1 MEVIVKDPSG
11 IWAQRLRKKQ
21 FAIVQDHI
29 VACMNEGKRIKDQD
43 VLDMLARAG
52 KPVEFMS
59 SILLDVALYEERP
72 SQPFLGIWF
81 RMEFG
86 GSQLL
91 YNAVRDVMDNKD
103 YANFDMSCDEETQ
116 RTFLFLV
123 AYSLGARQP
132 R

>member
-21 FAIVQDHI
+21 FAVVRAHI
-29 VACMNEGKRIKDQD
+29 IECMNAGKRIKDSD
-43 VLDMLARAG
+43 VLDMLAQAG

-59 SILLDVALYEERP
+59 SILMDVALYDERP
-72 SQPFLGIWF
+72 TQPFLGIWF

-91 YNAVRDVMDNKD
+91 YNAVRDVLDNKD
-103 YANFDMSCDEETQ
+103 YANFDMSSDEETQ

-123 AYSLGARQP
+123 AYSLGARIP
-132 R
+132 N